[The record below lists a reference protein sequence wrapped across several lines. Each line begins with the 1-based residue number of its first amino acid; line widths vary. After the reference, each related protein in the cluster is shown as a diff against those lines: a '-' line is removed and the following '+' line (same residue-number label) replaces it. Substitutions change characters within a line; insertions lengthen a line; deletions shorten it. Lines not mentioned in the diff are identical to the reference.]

1 MKPEQLEGLVDQYGN
16 SLYKFCRKLT
26 LNKVDAD
33 DLYQETFLK
42 AVEQCRKIDENN
54 NPKGYLISISI
65 YIWKSNRRKY
75 ARRQRLAPGDGMDD
89 ISIISDGFNLED
101 VIICKELCDYV
112 RVFVDCLD
120 DKFRIPLYMHYTV
133 GMTIEEIASALKISS
148 GTVKSRLYKARKL
161 IKKRLEA
168 VGYEST

>member
-1 MKPEQLEGLVDQYGN
+1 MNPEQLESLVEQYGN
-16 SLYKFCRKLT
+16 SVYDFCYKLT

-33 DLYQETFLK
+33 DLYQDTFLK
-42 AVEQCRKIDENN
+42 AVEKCHKIDKND

-75 ARRQRLAPGDGMDD
+75 ARRQRLAPSTDIDD
-89 ISIISDGFNLED
+89 ISILSNSYNLENA
-101 VIICKELCDYV
+101 VIRKELCDYV
-112 RVFVDCLD
+112 KASVDYLD
-120 DKFRIPLYMHYTV
+120 DKFRIPLYMYYSV
-133 GMTIEEIASALKISS
+133 GMTIAEIASALKMPS

-168 VGYEST
+168 VGYE